1 MEGKST
7 AENNGSWRQS
17 ALLSLAFE
25 KQLLLQNTS
34 QGLHKTWNSGFAPR
48 QNKLESDPV
57 VWTQAE
63 RIDDPAAV
71 QEMQTYSSSA
81 AQHSLWS
88 LQKGCKPSCTHMECM
103 NTPGMKPNALRELHL
118 GQNAADHLFTRT
130 LHTDSPFPTLAPH

>member
-81 AQHSLWS
+81 AQHSLCTSYVERWEHSDLTEIYPDVLYNRGVQDGVCKRDVNRPAHIWS
-88 LQKGCKPSCTHMECM
+88 V
-103 NTPGMKPNALRELHL
+103 
-118 GQNAADHLFTRT
+118 
-130 LHTDSPFPTLAPH
+130 